1 MLLYKVL
8 ALDGLPLLL
17 NHLSPSLFQRGATAL
32 RANCSNARQT
42 DVVLQANIPQ
52 FIYLNASGP
61 ARLSLD

>member
-1 MLLYKVL
+1 MRNSP
-8 ALDGLPLLL
+8 LDPIDL
-17 NHLSPSLFQRGATAL
+17 NLDQLSPSLFQRGATAL